1 MERKEI
7 LIVVKKFLLIS
18 ISPPLTVITVLLLM
32 VDSPRAQ
39 NMEAFDSLEIGVHYV
54 VNTNRNVFHDFWVP
68 GRGIDAFIETP
79 FYYGAVQVG
88 LQVFPFYGQETNVS
102 DFQTVFIYLKW
113 GLRWSL
119 LNKLDCFNHISIGS
133 NIMIFEKAQGYSRYE
148 NELGMGLDSGVS
160 YPVYRNIAINLSGS
174 YNIIFTRKQIKLAF
188 VSVGMSYS
196 LSTPGWLKAFLE

>member
-32 VDSPRAQ
+32 VDSPQAQ
-39 NMEAFDSLEIGVHYV
+39 SREAFDSLEIGVQYV
-54 VNTNRNVFHDFWVP
+54 VNTNRNVFHDFWAP

-79 FYYGAVQVG
+79 FYYGAVQAG
-88 LQVFPFYGQETNVS
+88 LHAFPFYGQETSIS
-102 DFQTVFIYLKW
+102 DFQTVFVYLKW

-119 LNKLDCFNHISIGS
+119 LNKLDWFNHISIGS
-133 NIMIFEKAQGYSRYE
+133 NIVIFDKAQGYSRYE

-160 YPVYRNIAINLSGS
+160 YPVYKNIAINFSGS
-174 YNIIFTRKQIKLAF
+174 YNVIFTHKQIKLAF
-188 VSVGMSYS
+188 LSAGMSYS

>member
-32 VDSPRAQ
+32 VDSPQAQ
-39 NMEAFDSLEIGVHYV
+39 SREAFDSLEIGVQYV
-54 VNTNRNVFHDFWVP
+54 VNTNRNVFHDFWAP

-79 FYYGAVQVG
+79 FYYGAVQAG
-88 LQVFPFYGQETNVS
+88 LHAFPFYGQETSIS
-102 DFQTVFIYLKW
+102 DFQTVFVYLKW

-119 LNKLDCFNHISIGS
+119 LNKLDWFNHISIGS
-133 NIMIFEKAQGYSRYE
+133 NIMIFEKELGYNRYE

-160 YPVYRNIAINLSGS
+160 YSICKNTAINLSGS
-174 YNIIFTRKQIKLAF
+174 YNIIFTHKRIKLAF
-188 VSVGMSYS
+188 LSAGMSYS